1 MIRSK
6 KLKVFKDIRHGFF
19 NRSGGVS
26 KSIYKSL
33 NCGIGSADKKKNI
46 LRNLVIVKKKINFT
60 SRKIILTNQIHS
72 NKLNFINKKYKLK
85 KEFKCND

>member
-6 KLKVFKDIRHGFF
+6 KLGVFKDIRHGFF

-26 KSIYKSL
+26 KDIYKSL

-46 LRNLVIVKKKINFT
+46 LKNLNIVKKK
-60 SRKIILTNQIHS
+60 LTLIQK
-72 NKLNFINKKYKLK
+72 KLS
-85 KEFKCND
+85 